1 MTRPKFSIGFAL
13 LMAMGASLA
22 ALFAVLVI
30 DYTRPERM
38 TWDALSIPKSP
49 IVGEMLV
56 VKAKTTRLPSEGCTN
71 GFQTDLRRGRGEI
84 TRLPVP
90 TRTLSDNGEAR
101 YDVVL
106 PPDIA
111 PGVYEVRVRETYRD
125 CGRADSIPSP
135 WLSFEVLPV
144 LE

>member
-1 MTRPKFSIGFAL
+1 MIRPKFSIGFML

-22 ALFAVLVI
+22 ALFAVLVM

-38 TWDALSIPKSP
+38 TWEALSIPKSP
-49 IVGEMLV
+49 VVGDLLV

-71 GFQTDLRRGRGEI
+71 GFQTDLRQSRGEI

-90 TRTLSDNGEAR
+90 TRTLSDDGEAR
-101 YDVVL
+101 YDIVL
-106 PPDIA
+106 PSDIV
-111 PGVYEVRVRETYRD
+111 PGIYEVRVRETYRD

-135 WLSFEVLPV
+135 WLSFEVLPNV
-144 LE
+144 E